1 MTETKQDYISALS
14 SRFDELTN
22 EISAEKEKAQRI
34 LDGIQD
40 TEKQMEY
47 LVRLLDAEGVSLD
60 GRGEEFLTQRSLA
73 DIAYEEL
80 DKRPEKE
87 PIHYKEL
94 ANLIL
99 ANGHQIPGKNPAANL
114 ITHIGRDTRFVRTG
128 RGIYGLTEW
137 GVKPMKRR
145 TRRRRKKKL

>member
-22 EISAEKEKAQRI
+22 EISAEKEKVQKI
-34 LDGIQD
+34 LDGIYD
-40 TEKQMEY
+40 MEKQMEY

-73 DIAYEEL
+73 DIAYEVL
-80 DKRPEKE
+80 DKRSEKE
-87 PIHYKEL
+87 PIHFKEL

-99 ANGHQIPGKNPAANL
+99 ANGHHIPGKKPAANL
-114 ITHIGRDTRFVRTG
+114 ISHLGRDSRFVRTG

-137 GVKPMKRR
+137 GVQPIKRR
-145 TRRRRKKKL
+145 TRRRRKKKR